1 MPLPETPESEGYSHV
16 HRPSHG
22 PRGSGHGSREM
33 AGAPPAQFPAGP
45 WLLPRELN
53 EMLGPWAAGPLESGL
68 CSVPRAEAGPG
79 AGAGPGGAITAS
91 LGLVLALALTQANQ
105 ESGVGMG
112 PVALRPTSTVGDAT
126 ASPSGDK
133 GVVAMP

>member
-22 PRGSGHGSREM
+22 PRGSGRGSREM

-68 CSVPRAEAGPG
+68 CSVPRAGPE
-79 AGAGPGGAITAS
+79 GAITAS

-112 PVALRPTSTVGDAT
+112 PAALRPTSTMGDAT

-133 GVVAMP
+133 GVVAIP